1 MRKTLWWAGFAVVGL
16 LTAFVA
22 LAFCLQLYQAISG
35 NVNRGQSRGGAAVAA
50 VILLLIA
57 VGLATS
63 ARLIEHRAHQEA
75 GTVPT
80 PRPPRSPR
88 HTPHSNRFGIV
99 VLSIVVGIFL
109 IMTIVGFVDWH
120 RSQSVQHDGLR
131 VNGIVTQVHA
141 IEHSSRY
148 GSYHTYNLDVAL
160 LPPQLGHTTTTVHTP
175 DRSPPADIGDTVAV
189 LLDRSDPG
197 YAELP
202 GHPANSIDTAIVGLV
217 FLLLI
222 GGLILWAGVRHHRV
236 LRAASVATG

>member
-1 MRKTLWWAGFAVVGL
+1 VRKTLWWVAFDVVVL
-16 LTAFVA
+16 LTVFVA

-35 NVNRGQSRGGAAVAA
+35 NVDRGQSRGGAAVAA

-57 VGLATS
+57 FGLATS

-80 PRPPRSPR
+80 PRPPRSAR
-88 HTPHSNRFGIV
+88 HTPHSNRFGVV

-109 IMTIVGFVDWH
+109 IITIVGFVDWH
-120 RSQSVQHDGLR
+120 RSQSVQHGGLR
-131 VNGIVTQVHA
+131 VNGIVSQVHA
-141 IEHSSRY
+141 IRHSTRY

-160 LPPQLGHTTTTVHTP
+160 LPPQMGHTITTVHTP
-175 DRSPPADIGDTVAV
+175 DRSPPADIGGTVTV

-202 GHPANSIDTAIVGLV
+202 GQPANSITSAVVGLV

-222 GGLILWAGVRHHRV
+222 GGVFLWAEIRHHRIRRV
-236 LRAASVATG
+236 ASVATG

>member
-1 MRKTLWWAGFAVVGL
+1 MVVV

-35 NVNRGQSRGGAAVAA
+35 NVDRGQSRGGAVVAA

-57 VGLATS
+57 LGLAMS
-63 ARLIEHRAHQEA
+63 ARLIEHRAHQQA

-88 HTPHSNRFGIV
+88 HTPHSNRFGVV
-99 VLSIVVGIFL
+99 VLSVVVGIFL

-120 RSQSVQHDGLR
+120 RSQSVQHGGVR
-131 VNGIVTQVHA
+131 ANGIVTQVHA
-141 IEHSSRY
+141 IEHSTRY

-160 LPPQLGHTTTTVHTP
+160 LPPQMGHTTTTVHTP
-175 DRSPPADIGDTVAV
+175 DRSPPADIGDIVTV

-202 GHPANSIDTAIVGLV
+202 GQPANSIDTAIVGLV

-222 GGLILWAGVRHHRV
+222 GAVFLWAGIRHHRSRR
-236 LRAASVATG
+236 RAASVATG